1 MTSRDARP
9 IASHRQSASHRSL
22 TRRSNPPR
30 SSAPTPLLGTRPCTT
45 PLGVGRD
52 ISRRSRPLQ
61 ERRRAPEHGHHPPYR
76 AQSAV
81 TGQAHDQPEEPTQ
94 ARRLERRLPQN
105 HHPPHS
111 LTFKRFPCKGLASN
125 MSGRYEPHQ
134 NRSRTVAHPTLEL
147 HAKVYAEQPGLF
159 RTGLYIN
166 YLG

>member
-1 MTSRDARP
+1 MDSLNANGPVSTKPGQLQLDVIFRDDLARF
-9 IASHRQSASHRSL
+9 RSGDG
-22 TRRSNPPR
+22 P
-30 SSAPTPLLGTRPCTT
+30 
-45 PLGVGRD
+45 
-52 ISRRSRPLQ
+52 
-61 ERRRAPEHGHHPPYR
+61 APEHGHHPPYR